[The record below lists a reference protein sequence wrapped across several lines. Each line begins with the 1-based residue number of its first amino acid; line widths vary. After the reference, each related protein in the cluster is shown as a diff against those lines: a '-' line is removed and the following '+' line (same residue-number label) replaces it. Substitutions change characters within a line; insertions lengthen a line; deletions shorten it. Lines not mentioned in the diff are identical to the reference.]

1 MGLEGRAGVRA
12 TAADKGSM
20 GSERGPLQDHIELVL
35 QQQLLLLE
43 RLDLLVRAGLE
54 VGLQVLDLLV
64 QRVVPVEQGLEG
76 VVGARVSGAQT

>member
-1 MGLEGRAGVRA
+1 MGG
-12 TAADKGSM
+12 
-20 GSERGPLQDHIELVL
+20 ERSLLQDHIELAL

-64 QRVVPVEQGLEG
+64 QRVVPQVRGSPG
-76 VVGARVSGAQT
+76 SRPSGHSSQPPNKG